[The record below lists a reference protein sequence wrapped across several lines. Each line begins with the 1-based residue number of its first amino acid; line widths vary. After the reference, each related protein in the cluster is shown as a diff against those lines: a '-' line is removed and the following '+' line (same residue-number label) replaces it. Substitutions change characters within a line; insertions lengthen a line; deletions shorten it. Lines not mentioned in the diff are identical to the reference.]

1 LPPKQE
7 PQESCMTFKDF
18 SDECNKRM
26 EKMLTTKWKILGVVV
41 FMIGAAISIISVAWW
56 RNADERVI
64 LAAKI
69 VANEIDITY
78 IQTTQAGVLLKIEQ
92 LERDGKD
99 NHKEIMLLLLKLIDK
114 NGIPRDGDLKD
125 LYGMYGD
132 GS

>member
-78 IQTTQAGVLLKIEQ
+78 IQTTQAGVRGIAA
-92 LERDGKD
+92 ERTCGRK
-99 NHKEIMLLLLKLIDK
+99 
-114 NGIPRDGDLKD
+114 
-125 LYGMYGD
+125 
-132 GS
+132 GSSYA